1 MKVIGVSCSP
11 RKGKSTYFMLNE
23 CLKALNGTYK
33 NINTELIEL
42 SELKINGCKGCGHCR
57 DKLDCNIKDD
67 FIKLIPKLNDKDLR
81 GLIIATPVYMGSAT
95 SQCKAFLDRTV
106 MFRRNGFLLR
116 NKVGAG
122 LTVGGSRNGGQEI
135 AIQVIHAGLLINDFI
150 IVSDGPGNAHFGGT
164 LWNNNNSYENDDY
177 GLITVRNL
185 GKRVGEFVNN
195 FLK

>member
-23 CLKALNGTYK
+23 CLKSLTDNYK
-33 NINTELIEL
+33 NIKTEIIEL
-42 SELKINGCKGCGHCR
+42 SDLKISGCIGCGHCSGR
-57 DKLDCNIKDD
+57 LDCSIKDD
-67 FIKLIPKLNDKDLR
+67 FINLIPGLNDNDLK
-81 GLIIATPVYMGSAT
+81 GLIIASPVYMGSIT
-95 SQCKAFLDRTV
+95 SQCKAFLDRMV

-135 AIQVIHAGLLINDFI
+135 AIQVIHAALFINDFV
-150 IVSDGPGNAHFGGT
+150 IVSDGPGAAHFGGT
-164 LWNNNNSYENDDY
+164 LWNSDGNYKNDEY

-185 GKRVGEFVNN
+185 GKRVGELVNN